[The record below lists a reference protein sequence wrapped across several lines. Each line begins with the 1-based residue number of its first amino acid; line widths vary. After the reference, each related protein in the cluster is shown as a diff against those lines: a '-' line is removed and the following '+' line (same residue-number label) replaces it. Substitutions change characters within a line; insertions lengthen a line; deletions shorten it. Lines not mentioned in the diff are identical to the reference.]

1 MKVAEYARHPMIRH
15 FLTATSSFSPENS
28 FSKKEELAMR
38 KRIFFSA
45 FVVFLL
51 CFTVATELN
60 IAGGSVGAAEASQR
74 RFNPPVP
81 GEVVENTFLHIARDK
96 KSKMIETMKVG
107 KKVDILEEKAD
118 KKGALWYLVKTD
130 ANQGWIP
137 QESVRAL
144 TAKAP
149 APAAKAAVP
158 AESTGVRRI
167 DPPVPAEV
175 LEKSFLRADHDH
187 KSKTLAACSEG
198 AGVDIVG
205 EWTAPNGIRWYQVK
219 AEGVRGWIMAKFVR
233 PLVDE
238 VPEAA
243 AVPVQTPAPV
253 KPAPVSAKPAA
264 SGDYLTVTATGAGTS
279 RSDAVE
285 RAWMEAVRLAVGV
298 VISSKTE
305 VTNDEISERII
316 AHSRGIIESYRVI
329 DETSDGKRVNVTIEA
344 SVHRQTLVDA
354 TKTYGEAY
362 VVDASTSAARDA
374 VAKAKTEEEMKKTGM
389 ELLKEVMDS
398 YGPEM
403 FLTARVNP
411 EIFYDKEKGR
421 HTVEVIE
428 VFNEK
433 LFWDEFLPRL
443 RESLDGVAGSKKKK
457 TYTPE
462 IRAENLKLTSEKYI
476 IGRHSALYLD
486 VYLGQL
492 YPYFIDKTYVDE
504 YKEKEYP
511 VVIPDNQSTYTS
523 YLFPMNIREA
533 SRISYDRL
541 RRKLLYVEHAEHV
554 ENIVILLLGWW
565 KKMDSHVTHMVSF
578 LDANG
583 DVLHVQPFE
592 TGPRGITIYRSLSSA
607 DENALLRQPFVF
619 APGFTSPFTM
629 DYEYPEFSR
638 FANYLYLDTT
648 KMNRRWL
655 VDEYMNDKMD
665 RVKSVKLE
673 TIFEQ

>member
-1 MKVAEYARHPMIRH
+1 
-15 FLTATSSFSPENS
+15 
-28 FSKKEELAMR
+28 MR
-38 KRIFFSA
+38 KRIFFSV

-107 KKVDILEEKAD
+107 KKVDIVEEKAD

-137 QESVRAL
+137 QAAVRTL

-149 APAAKAAVP
+149 APVAKAAVP
-158 AESTGVRRI
+158 AESAGVRRI

-205 EWTAPNGIRWYQVK
+205 DWTAPNGIRWYEVK
-219 AEGVRGWIMAKFVR
+219 AEGGRGWIMAKFVR

-243 AVPVQTPAPV
+243 TVPVQAPAPV

-279 RSDAVE
+279 RSEAVE

-362 VVDASTSAARDA
+362 VVDASTAVAVRARDDAAAR
-374 VAKAKTEEEMKKTGM
+374 AKTEEEKKKSGM
-389 ELLKEVMDS
+389 ELLKEVMES
-398 YGPEM
+398 YGPES

-411 EIFYDKEKGR
+411 EIIFDSKSNR
-421 HTVEVIE
+421 HAVEIIE
-428 VFNEK
+428 VFNED
-433 LFWDEFLPRL
+433 LFWNEFLPRM
-443 RESLDGVAGSKKKK
+443 REALEGVAISKRQKS
-457 TYTPE
+457 YVPSV
-462 IRAENLKLTSEKYI
+462 RA
-476 IGRHSALYLD
+476 A
-486 VYLGQL
+486 
-492 YPYFIDKTYVDE
+492 
-504 YKEKEYP
+504 
-511 VVIPDNQSTYTS
+511 NQ
-523 YLFPMNIREA
+523 E
-533 SRISYDRL
+533 
-541 RRKLLYVEHAEHV
+541 
-554 ENIVILLLGWW
+554 
-565 KKMDSHVTHMVSF
+565 
-578 LDANG
+578 
-583 DVLHVQPFE
+583 
-592 TGPRGITIYRSLSSA
+592 
-607 DENALLRQPFVF
+607 
-619 APGFTSPFTM
+619 
-629 DYEYPEFSR
+629 
-638 FANYLYLDTT
+638 
-648 KMNRRWL
+648 
-655 VDEYMNDKMD
+655 
-665 RVKSVKLE
+665 LE
-673 TIFEQ
+673 TKKFINARTAGLGVELYSYSNQLDPVFRMSI

>member
-1 MKVAEYARHPMIRH
+1 
-15 FLTATSSFSPENS
+15 
-28 FSKKEELAMR
+28 MR
-38 KRIFFSA
+38 KRIFFSV

-107 KKVDILEEKAD
+107 KKVDIVEEKAD

-137 QESVRAL
+137 QAAVRTL

-149 APAAKAAVP
+149 APVAKAAVP
-158 AESTGVRRI
+158 AESAGVRRI

-205 EWTAPNGIRWYQVK
+205 DWTAPNGIRWYEVK

-243 AVPVQTPAPV
+243 TVPVQAPAPV

-279 RSDAVE
+279 RSEAVE

-362 VVDASTSAARDA
+362 VVDASTAVAVRARDDAAAR
-374 VAKAKTEEEMKKTGM
+374 AKTEEEKKKSGM
-389 ELLKEVMDS
+389 ELLKEVMES
-398 YGPEM
+398 YGPES

-411 EIFYDKEKGR
+411 EIIFDSKSNR
-421 HTVEVIE
+421 HAVEIIE
-428 VFNEK
+428 VFNED
-433 LFWDEFLPRL
+433 LFWNEFLPRM
-443 RESLDGVAGSKKKK
+443 REALEGVAISKRQKS
-457 TYTPE
+457 YVPSV
-462 IRAENLKLTSEKYI
+462 RA
-476 IGRHSALYLD
+476 A
-486 VYLGQL
+486 
-492 YPYFIDKTYVDE
+492 
-504 YKEKEYP
+504 
-511 VVIPDNQSTYTS
+511 NQ
-523 YLFPMNIREA
+523 E
-533 SRISYDRL
+533 
-541 RRKLLYVEHAEHV
+541 
-554 ENIVILLLGWW
+554 
-565 KKMDSHVTHMVSF
+565 
-578 LDANG
+578 
-583 DVLHVQPFE
+583 
-592 TGPRGITIYRSLSSA
+592 
-607 DENALLRQPFVF
+607 
-619 APGFTSPFTM
+619 
-629 DYEYPEFSR
+629 
-638 FANYLYLDTT
+638 
-648 KMNRRWL
+648 
-655 VDEYMNDKMD
+655 
-665 RVKSVKLE
+665 LE
-673 TIFEQ
+673 TKKFINARTAGLGVELYSYSNQLDPVFRMSI

>member
-1 MKVAEYARHPMIRH
+1 
-15 FLTATSSFSPENS
+15 
-28 FSKKEELAMR
+28 MR
-38 KRIFFSA
+38 KRIFFSV

-81 GEVVENTFLHIARDK
+81 GEVVENTFLHIGRDK
-96 KSKMIETMKVG
+96 SSKMIETMKVG
-107 KKVDILEEKAD
+107 KKLDILEERAD
-118 KKGALWYLVKTD
+118 KKGAFWYLVKTD

-137 QESVRAL
+137 QAAVRTL

-149 APAAKAAVP
+149 APVAKAAVP
-158 AESTGVRRI
+158 AESAGVRRI

-205 EWTAPNGIRWYQVK
+205 DWTAPNGIRWYQVK

-264 SGDYLTVTATGAGTS
+264 SGDYLTVKATGAGTS
-279 RSDAVE
+279 RSEAVE

-374 VAKAKTEEEMKKTGM
+374 VAKAKTEAEMKKTGM

-411 EIFYDKEKGR
+411 EIFFDGKSKR
-421 HTVEVIE
+421 HAVEIIE
-428 VFNEK
+428 AFNEN
-433 LFWDEFLPRL
+433 LFWNEFLPRM
-443 RESLDGVAGSKKKK
+443 REALEGVAVAK
-457 TYTPE
+457 
-462 IRAENLKLTSEKYI
+462 R
-476 IGRHSALYLD
+476 
-486 VYLGQL
+486 Q
-492 YPYFIDKTYVDE
+492 KTYVPSVRAANQELETKKYINTRSAGLGIEKSKYHGELEGKLSSEFKDYPYSHE
-504 YKEKEYP
+504 VYTCYKSTKFAF
-511 VVIPDNQSTYTS
+511 VIPNNLSLYTY
-523 YLFPMNIREA
+523 YLFDFSKNLEDMGLKYWRRGDNAVR
-533 SRISYDRL
+533 RIEKRDTVALDALEIADLMS
-541 RRKLLYVEHAEHV
+541 KW
-554 ENIVILLLGWW
+554 IW
-565 KKMDSHVTHMVSF
+565 KMDSPVTHMVSF
-578 LDANG
+578 LDK
-583 DVLHVQPFE
+583 DDQVIHIQPFE
-592 TGPRGITIYRSLSSA
+592 TGQRAITVYRIMEKNAALTYLFLHIFSL
-607 DENALLRQPFVF
+607 N
-619 APGFTSPFTM
+619 PGFTSPQSIEERNFL
-629 DYEYPEFSR
+629 
-638 FANYLYLDTT
+638 NYLYLDTSG
-648 KMNRRWL
+648 MNRRWL

-673 TIFEQ
+673 TVFEH